1 MENSTSQG
9 DQVTDEATVVETT
22 TDEGG
27 ANATPAPVQN
37 RTPAPE
43 PNGSPAPVT
52 DSESESEPDTPDE
65 PDLSGDG
72 TENEEPDTFDRA
84 YVEKLRQENGKYRQR
99 AQRADDLAQ
108 RLHTELV
115 RATGKLA
122 DPTDLPFNEDHLVGA
137 VKMVAAIDEL
147 LTAKPH
153 LAARR
158 VAGDIGQG
166 ATKPSDGV
174 NLLNILRGN

>member
-1 MENSTSQG
+1 MEDSTSQG
-9 DQVTDEATVVETT
+9 DQVTDEATVVDVT
-22 TDEGG
+22 TDDQDVQEPDSLD
-27 ANATPAPVQN
+27 AATD
-37 RTPAPE
+37 
-43 PNGSPAPVT
+43 S
-52 DSESESEPDTPDE
+52 DSESES
-65 PDLSGDG
+65 
-72 TENEEPDTFDRA
+72 EPDTFDRA

-99 AQRADDLAQ
+99 AQRADDLAH
-108 RLHTELV
+108 RLHTALV
-115 RATGKLA
+115 EQTGKLA
-122 DPTDLPFNEDHLVGA
+122 DASDLPFDEKHLDDA
-137 VKMVAAIDEL
+137 DSLTAAIDEL